1 MFKASEPRLKLLD
14 QKFIIKIVEEAKK
27 VLENI
32 GVYVENKEAVDL
44 LLENDVKYD
53 KNKGRFYFD
62 SDLINRCLQSVPKEI
77 KLYDRNG
84 DEFQIIGGDNVCFDP
99 GSAALDI
106 LDYEKNVIRKPV
118 TKDYKKYAVLVDK
131 LDNIKAQSTA
141 FICSDVP
148 KEISD
153 SYRLFL
159 SLAFGKKPIITGTFF
174 KESFESMKE
183 MLLVIRGS
191 KKALAKKPLAIF
203 DACPSPPLKWSDLTC
218 QSLLDAAKFGIPSE
232 FVSMPLTGATSPA
245 TISGALVQHTAE
257 NLSGVV
263 ITQLAKEGTPIIY
276 GGSPALFD
284 MKYGTTP
291 MGAIETMMIDSAYSQ
306 IGKYLGIPTHAY
318 MGLSDSKYLDYQAG
332 FESGIGLVLAAL
344 SGINMVSGAGMMNFE
359 SLHSMEKLVIDNEIC
374 GIAYRLVKGI
384 EQREETMAFYTLRD
398 CIETGEFITHPS
410 TLKWFRDETYFV
422 SDVIDRSAQFHM
434 DVASKNDSF
443 IRANKK
449 VHELLDGGPENFIE
463 KDKFSELEKILKKA
477 GEKLNFSD
485 FPELEI

>member
-62 SDLINRCLQSVPKEI
+62 SDLISRCLQSVPKEI